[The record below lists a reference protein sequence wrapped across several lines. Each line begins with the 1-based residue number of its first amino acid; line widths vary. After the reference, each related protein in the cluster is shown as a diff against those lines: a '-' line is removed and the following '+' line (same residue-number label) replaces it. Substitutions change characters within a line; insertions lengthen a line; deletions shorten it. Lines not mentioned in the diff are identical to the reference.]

1 MNSPNHDVQS
11 PNPCQP
17 PRPRTDKIQ
26 DHPSTAS
33 RPTVEPMENPSD
45 NVDEGKHH
53 CEVLEGTRGWDKGDD
68 LDLDVGEKACEE
80 DEERGGVEVLE
91 VGKNLGGGC
100 EL

>member
-1 MNSPNHDVQS
+1 M
-11 PNPCQP
+11 
-17 PRPRTDKIQ
+17 K
-26 DHPSTAS
+26 
-33 RPTVEPMENPSD
+33 NPSD

-53 CEVLEGTRGWDKGDD
+53 CEVLERTRGRDKGDD
-68 LDLDVGEKACEE
+68 LDLDVGEKTCEE